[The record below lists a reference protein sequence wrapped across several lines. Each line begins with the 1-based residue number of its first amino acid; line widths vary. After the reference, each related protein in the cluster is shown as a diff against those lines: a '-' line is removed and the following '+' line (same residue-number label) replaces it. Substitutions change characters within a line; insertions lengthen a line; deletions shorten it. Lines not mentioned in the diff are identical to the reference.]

1 MKEAKS
7 LMCFWSCGYQ
17 AAQRMNTPAKYIV
30 GTSTIPFNP
39 SAFGEVN
46 IKDQFKNS
54 SLGNKRLLSYISV
67 WLFFP
72 QIICYLRMCLAYSAG
87 ATPVSTRLGAMQD
100 DAPAIGRYV
109 QTLLSSEHQPSG
121 SKGAE
126 ANPVHVYVDL
136 LQQLLSAG
144 GGERS

>member
-1 MKEAKS
+1 MS
-7 LMCFWSCGYQ
+7 YSVF
-17 AAQRMNTPAKYIV
+17 I
-30 GTSTIPFNP
+30 
-39 SAFGEVN
+39 FGE
-46 IKDQFKNS
+46 QTS
-54 SLGNKRLLSYISV
+54 SILYLCLV
-67 WLFFP
+67 VFP